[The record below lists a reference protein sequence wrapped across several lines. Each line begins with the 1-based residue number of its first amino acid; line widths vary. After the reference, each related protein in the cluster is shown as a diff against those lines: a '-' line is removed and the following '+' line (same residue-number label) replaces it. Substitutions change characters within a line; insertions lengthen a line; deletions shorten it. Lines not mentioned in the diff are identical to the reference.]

1 MRRLVNQFKE
11 KIYKDDLKNCIL
23 YGLLNMLLFS
33 ILAGAVQFFANAYLG
48 IGFGLLVYLIA
59 YMIGKEVRDRIYSY
73 HILYSILSVVF
84 FVIGYFIYNI
94 SYYAFL
100 THNVLLALQT
110 IFSANGM
117 INIVFS
123 FLNYRTYL
131 IPLSA
136 LYNVL
141 DILIIVFS
149 IITAYRLPQSRK

>member
-131 IPLSA
+131 IPMAA